1 MRQQSGSD
9 ISFSINATCRPALG
23 AALARWNP
31 NTRLTQLEHATT
43 PSNYSET
50 QIAVVRTLVAGVA
63 HAARIHGRGD
73 RRRMWWC
80 CLGAEPTDL
89 SEDLSSGAS
98 ICLDR
103 YYLRCGATGVS
114 GAGSRF
120 SLLFQA
126 SEVAQ
131 QATFRDSV
139 PCEQAIDL
147 PFHVQ
152 NRT

>member
-1 MRQQSGSD
+1 A
-9 ISFSINATCRPALG
+9 NARSRAPLG
-23 AALARWNP
+23 AALARWNHITLF
-31 NTRLTQLEHATT
+31 TRLEHAST
-43 PSNYSET
+43 PSDFSET

-103 YYLRCGATGVS
+103 HHLGS
-114 GAGSRF
+114 GTFDVPGPGGCF
-120 SLLFQA
+120 PFLLQA
-126 SEVAQ
+126 
-131 QATFRDSV
+131 
-139 PCEQAIDL
+139 
-147 PFHVQ
+147 
-152 NRT
+152 